1 MGEENEGAGGLT
13 CRELVELVT
22 CYHEGALAE
31 GERAR
36 FEDHLAGCAPCTT
49 YLDQMRRT
57 LSLVGRLTEG
67 SVSAQARDALLG
79 AFRDWRR

>member
-1 MGEENEGAGGLT
+1 
-13 CRELVELVT
+13 
-22 CYHEGALAE
+22 
-31 GERAR
+31 
-36 FEDHLAGCAPCTT
+36 
-49 YLDQMRRT
+49 MRRT